1 MFIYLFHKC
10 GHFEYFESESN
21 RIKTRSISVGLLL
34 SPDIGAQIMLGYL
47 LFCQLLIYEVVL
59 TL

>member
-1 MFIYLFHKC
+1 MFIYLFHKWED
-10 GHFEYFESESN
+10 FVRFESERVKSYY
-21 RIKTRSISVGLLL
+21 KGMHP
-34 SPDIGAQIMLGYL
+34 SPDFGAQIMLGYL